1 MSLRNNPGQIL
12 GTAPVFWRRASPAPS
27 LCMRMRKKVEVQRSV
42 LMVTEQRNQIVNC
55 CNHCERSKRWRK
67 RSSACRM
74 RDCKLMR
81 IKERKG
87 VLSSSL
93 TYKVD
98 VYITKDLIV
107 TRMENLS
114 SEIIQRFH
122 SPDMLPPK
130 FAIPNW
136 SKSDTRVS
144 SSVYWKIWGFLGKKM
159 LKFIG
164 QTYSVYWLGV
174 GDVHC

>member
-1 MSLRNNPGQIL
+1 MDTERWVSQLLSLCKKNQGQIL
-12 GTAPVFWRRASPAPS
+12 GTAPVFWRRASPPPS
-27 LCMRMRKKVEVQRSV
+27 LSMRMRKKVEVQRSV

-55 CNHCERSKRWRK
+55 CNHCERSTRWRK
-67 RSSACRM
+67 RSSACRR

-81 IKERKG
+81 KG
-87 VLSSSL
+87 VFSSSL

-136 SKSDTRVS
+136 SKWDTRVS
-144 SSVYWKIWGFLGKKM
+144 RL
-159 LKFIG
+159 
-164 QTYSVYWLGV
+164 
-174 GDVHC
+174 D